1 MSNSR
6 KNNKK
11 ILQNRQK
18 SSNFA
23 LFFRKTPIKHVG
35 DSLAQL
41 VEHNTFNVG
50 VVGSSPTRITE
61 QNGKMP
67 QIAET
72 KTVSAIF
79 VMSLSGKITHI
90 VGFRG
95 VQFVNSPNREQFC
108 SRFPSGICNHL
119 IFCVFLRFAVL
130 KVGLSCY
137 PQGSKPHFSGIMC

>member
-1 MSNSR
+1 MN
-6 KNNKK
+6 KNLHSTKK
-11 ILQNRQK
+11 VAT
-18 SSNFA
+18 FA
-23 LFFRKTPIKHVG
+23 TLLEST

-50 VVGSSPTRITE
+50 VLGSSPRRITE

-79 VMSLSGKITHI
+79 VMPLSGKMTHI

-95 VQFVNSPNREQFC
+95 VQFVNSPCREQFC
-108 SRFPSGICNHL
+108 SRFPSGICNYL
-119 IFCVFLRFAVL
+119 TFCVFLRFTVL
-130 KVGLSCY
+130 KVGLSY
-137 PQGSKPHFSGIMC
+137 SPQGSNPHFSGIMS